1 MESRSDY
8 QARGIERLSEMIE
21 NMVLRMVVMEANM
34 ATKEDLAQ
42 MKANMATKQDLEEL
56 KANMATKQ
64 DLEQLKANM
73 ATKQDLDKL
82 KANMATNQDQE
93 KLEEM
98 VSKSLKAFGKI
109 LEEEIKHRK
118 L

>member
-21 NMVLRMVVMEANM
+21 NMALRMVVMEANI
-34 ATKEDLAQ
+34 KEDLAQ
-42 MKANMATKQDLEEL
+42 MKANMATKQDLDKL
-56 KANMATKQ
+56 KANMA
-64 DLEQLKANM
+64 NM
-73 ATKQDLDKL
+73 ATKEDLDKL

-98 VSKSLKAFGKI
+98 VSNSLKAFGKI
-109 LEEEIKHRK
+109 LEEEIKH
-118 L
+118 LTPL

>member
-21 NMVLRMVVMEANM
+21 NMVLRMVVIEANM

-56 KANMATKQ
+56 KANMATKE

-73 ATKQDLDKL
+73 ATKQD
-82 KANMATNQDQE
+82 QE

-98 VSKSLKAFGKI
+98 VSNSLKAFGEI

-118 L
+118 PL